1 MDSRQHTESLNRP
14 LHAAG
19 ITLNSTG
26 QFPINAAAVVQPVSI
41 PWSNKNL
48 DAGGAPFLL
57 EGFAQ
62 TRLREFAE
70 SYSVGTGP
78 TDSWI
83 TASALSKSDWSSSH
97 VGAGKSRRPGAMAR
111 SIFKRV
117 IKMGI
122 KEVRKSIAALA
133 MGNPCEKGKF
143 Q

>member
-1 MDSRQHTESLNRP
+1 MDSGQHTESLNRP

-62 TRLREFAE
+62 TRLREFADRE
-70 SYSVGTGP
+70 WP
-78 TDSWI
+78 
-83 TASALSKSDWSSSH
+83 
-97 VGAGKSRRPGAMAR
+97 
-111 SIFKRV
+111 V
-117 IKMGI
+117 IKGLGGYAS
-122 KEVRKSIAALA
+122 ETLSPL
-133 MGNPCEKGKF
+133 G
-143 Q
+143 